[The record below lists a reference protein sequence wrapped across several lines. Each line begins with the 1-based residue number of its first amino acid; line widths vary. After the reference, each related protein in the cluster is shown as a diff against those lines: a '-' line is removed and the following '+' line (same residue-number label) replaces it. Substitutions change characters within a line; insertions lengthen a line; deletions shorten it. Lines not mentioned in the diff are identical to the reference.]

1 MKLEI
6 DRQVI
11 VRAAVFTLT
20 LVVPTYLISVF
31 IYIAA
36 GMTAN
41 SNFLFVPTIALLFEM
56 ALGGARAARL
66 KPEAPLSHGGLTALS
81 AYFVFLVLVIIA
93 GVIRGG
99 TGDSF
104 PNLFAYMVFYLS
116 IFGSAGIFGA
126 LVATSQ
132 RERSRARRRRR
143 PPAHRAR

>member
-20 LVVPTYLISVF
+20 LVVPTYIV
-31 IYIAA
+31 IEVVNVVADIHE
-36 GMTAN
+36 N
-41 SNFLFVPTIALLFEM
+41 SNFWFLAFLAIFFEM

-66 KPEAPLSHGGLTALS
+66 KPEAPLSHGAIAALA
-81 AYFVFLVLVIIA
+81 AYVPLLVVVLAIPIA
-93 GVIRGG
+93 QGHNERLLALI
-99 TGDSF
+99 
-104 PNLFAYMVFYLS
+104 PYLIFALLM
-116 IFGSAGIFGA
+116 FGSSGIFGA
-126 LVATSQ
+126 LVVTSQ